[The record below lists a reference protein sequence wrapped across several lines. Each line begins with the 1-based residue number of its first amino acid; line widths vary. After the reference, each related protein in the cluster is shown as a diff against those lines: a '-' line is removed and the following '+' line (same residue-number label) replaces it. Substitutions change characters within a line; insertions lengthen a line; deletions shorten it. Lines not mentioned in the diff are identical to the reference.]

1 MSITTSLL
9 NSWRYSNAKRATRTQ
24 ASGSSPF
31 TWKIGACTV
40 RATSVAYLDER
51 AAFGDVVNPTWL
63 LTITWMVPPVR
74 YPGSWDKFKV
84 SATTPCP
91 ANAASPCNKTGRI
104 EYASRM
110 FVRSCFARTIPSRTG
125 FTASKCEGFA
135 AR

>member
-9 NSWRYSNAKRATRTQ
+9 NSWRYSKAKRATRTH

-51 AAFGDVVNPTWL
+51 AADGDVVNPTWL

-74 YPGSWDKFKV
+74 YPGSCDKFKV

-91 ANAASPCNKTGRI
+91 ANAASPCIRTGRI
-104 EYASRM
+104 E
-110 FVRSCFARTIPSRTG
+110 
-125 FTASKCEGFA
+125 
-135 AR
+135 